1 MVRRIRRRRLRRRT
15 GRGIPKI
22 RMGKIYFGRG
32 RRQRGGG
39 RLSAFV
45 SKLIYNIG
53 DAIGI

>member
-39 RLSAFV
+39 GLSAFV